1 MKKTLLLIALTL
13 ITMTGFSQKK
23 KGGSKAKVKAKTETG
38 VLAKTDNLTA
48 EKVKNE
54 VHIYITADGKKE
66 LLFSKPVPPN
76 NKLSEMKIT
85 GFKAKE
91 TPLYCISWTEKGT
104 TKTDLKTEDATV
116 VVSEIWDVATK
127 TQMIGNVQSTTHI
140 VEKVFL
146 DRQKNAS
153 ETQERMRR
161 EGFEFL
167 LLPTGDF
174 ILKDKKGETKY
185 SYNPTDKKFTAAI
198 AGDSKKK
205 KINS

>member
-1 MKKTLLLIALTL
+1 MKKTFLLIALTL
-13 ITMTGFSQKK
+13 ITMTGYSQKK
-23 KGGSKAKVKAKTETG
+23 KGGSKAKAKTEAG

-54 VHIYITADGKKE
+54 IHIYVTADGKKE
-66 LLFSKPVPPN
+66 LLFSKPVEAKN
-76 NKLSEMKIT
+76 TLSEMKIT

-91 TPLYCISWTEKGT
+91 TPLYYISWTEKGT

-146 DRQKNAS
+146 DKLKNAS

-161 EGFEFL
+161 EGFEFS

-174 ILKDKKGETKY
+174 LLKDKKGETKY
-185 SYNPTDKKFTAAI
+185 TYNPTDNKYAAI
-198 AGDSKKK
+198 AAGGAKKK
-205 KINS
+205 K

>member
-1 MKKTLLLIALTL
+1 MKKTVLLIALTL
-13 ITMTGFSQKK
+13 FTITGFSQKK
-23 KGGSKAKVKAKTETG
+23 KSTAKTKTETG

-54 VHIYITADGKKE
+54 VHVYVTADGKKE
-66 LLFSKPVPPN
+66 LLFSKPVDAKN
-76 NKLSEMKIT
+76 TLSEVKIT

-91 TPLYCISWTEKGT
+91 TPMYYISWTEKGT

-116 VVSEIWDVATK
+116 IVSEIWDVATK

-146 DRQKNAS
+146 DKLKNAS

-161 EGFEFL
+161 EGFEFT

-174 ILKDKKGETKY
+174 ILKDKKSETKY
-185 SYNPTDKKFTAAI
+185 TYNPTDKKFVAATAA
-198 AGDSKKK
+198 AAPKKK
-205 KINS
+205 K